1 MEPRAMID
9 SAEVKNILFSLGAE
23 LCGITG
29 MDRLEAAPEGF
40 HPRNVMPDCQSAII
54 FACRFPVGALH
65 CVSHAPYTRIRNS
78 ITAKMDAIALDACI
92 ELDKRGISCAPIPT
106 NEAIYDTKTGRS
118 RCIVSL
124 KHLAQAAGL
133 GTIGRHSLL
142 ITPEL
147 GSMLWLGGIL
157 CEAELEADDLKEA
170 VCNQCGLCVKAC
182 PIGALADPQM
192 NQQACWEYAFG
203 EDPENKSWRIHCHK
217 CRDICPYN
225 LGTKNAFRRSR

>member
-1 MEPRAMID
+1 MIERD
-9 SAEVKNILFSLGAE
+9 EVKQILFSLGAE

-29 MDRLEAAPEGF
+29 MERLSGAPEGF
-40 HPRNVMPDCQSAII
+40 HPRDVMPSCNSAIV

-65 CVSHAPYTRIRNS
+65 CVSPAPYTRIRNS

-92 ELDKRGISCAPIPT
+92 ELDKRGVLCAPIPT
-106 NEAIYDTKTGRS
+106 NEAVYDAKTGRS

-157 CEAELEADDLKEA
+157 CEETLEEDEQKEP

-182 PIGALADPQM
+182 PIGALENQQM
-192 NQQACWEYAFG
+192 NQQACWDYAFG
-203 EDPENKSWRIHCHK
+203 EDPINKSWRIHCHR
-217 CRDICPYN
+217 CRDACPYN
-225 LGTKNAFRRSR
+225 LGTENAIRQKSAIL